1 MGLHHGRF
9 KGQARDADSMDVLV
23 TNHVLAGAA
32 IGAAC
37 RRRPAAAFAL
47 GIASHLAMDVCHHWG
62 LPEEHPD
69 RHQRFLEIARRDGL
83 TGLAAIAA
91 VAAGGRR
98 HRRALLA
105 GMAGAA
111 LLDVDKP
118 SLHFFGRSP
127 FPPAVDAFHNRIQI
141 GRESPEKMGQEL
153 RLAASL
159 ALGLIGLA
167 LLSR

>member
-1 MGLHHGRF
+1 
-9 KGQARDADSMDVLV
+9 VLV

-47 GIASHLAMDVCHHWG
+47 GIASHLAMDLCHHWG
-62 LPEEHPD
+62 LPDDGPD
-69 RHQRFLEIARRDGL
+69 RHHRFLKVARRDGVA
-83 TGLAAIAA
+83 GLAAIAA

-98 HRRALLA
+98 NRPALLA

-118 SLHFFGRSP
+118 AVHFFGQSP
-127 FPPAVDAFHNRIQI
+127 FPAAVDRFHAGIQV
-141 GRESPEKMGQEL
+141 GREHPDRMSQEL
-153 RLAASL
+153 RVAAGL

-167 LLSR
+167 LLARK